1 MEEYNNHHHQ
11 LSENASSRGSGFP
24 YAGPVLAPSSSVYGR
39 TSSGSSNHHGQLPMN
54 SFHLQSGDCYDQ
66 SEGQQHHPV
75 VKTEAGSSQNH
86 NSPRFY
92 YYQNVQDHHH
102 HHSHDHRRQESDQ
115 APGEV
120 DAIKA
125 KIIAHPQYS
134 NLLEA
139 YMDCQKEAYCDMLV
153 KYREELTRPLQ
164 EAMEFMRRIE
174 TQLNMLTSDPV
185 RIFNSGTSKFFSL
198 FNLFFSRERERS
210 FVDDIAYPGKN
221 KQRIL
226 VAGCF

>member
-1 MEEYNNHHHQ
+1 MEEFNNHHHQ

-66 SEGQQHHPV
+66 SEGQQQHQHPV

-102 HHSHDHRRQESDQ
+102 HHHDHRRQESDQ
-115 APGEV
+115 APVGAPPEV
-120 DAIKA
+120 VARLMA
-125 KIIAHPQYS
+125 VRQEF
-134 NLLEA
+134 EA
-139 YMDCQKEAYCDMLV
+139 RQRATAASRDDSKDPELDQFMEAYCDMLV

-185 RIFNSGTSKFFSL
+185 RIFNSGTSIL
-198 FNLFFSRERERS
+198 FRFLSVLF
-210 FVDDIAYPGKN
+210 
-221 KQRIL
+221 
-226 VAGCF
+226 